1 MFYHSPLTT
10 TFKMSF
16 PEIDEGLRRP
26 PTQKPPWWQRWL
38 RAIFVEDVGLKL
50 LALGI
55 SLALWYGVT
64 GQRQPTN
71 VRMQGVRLNFRL
83 PPEMEISNDPRSEVE
98 VTLTGN
104 KRELERI
111 NARDLIAYVDITD
124 YKPGER
130 SVQLTPERVTMG
142 LPDGVRITDIE
153 PNTVPLRLE
162 PRVER
167 ELDVEVRYSDQLPEG
182 YELRG
187 ISAVPAKVRVRGPA
201 SHVNALQKA
210 ATETIALDG
219 RKESFTLS
227 QIAIDIVDKKVDMID
242 AVVDVSVEIGEQRIE
257 KSFAGVRVVAS
268 DDSQVRPETASVT
281 LYGARSVVGGLRPE
295 DMRLVLDVAPD
306 GSSKPRLE
314 LPPNVQGVELRSTN
328 PSSFTMKR
336 LLF

>member
-1 MFYHSPLTT
+1 
-10 TFKMSF
+10 MSF
-16 PEIDEGLRRP
+16 PELDEALRRQ

-38 RAIFVEDVGLKL
+38 RAIFVEDLGLKL
-50 LALGI
+50 LALVI

-64 GQRQPTN
+64 GQRTPTT

-83 PPEMEISNDPRSEVE
+83 PPSMEISNEPRTEVE

-104 KRELERI
+104 KPALERI
-111 NARDLIAYVDITD
+111 NARDLIAYVDVSD

-130 SVQLTPERVTMG
+130 SVQLTQERVTMG
-142 LPDGVRITDIE
+142 LPEGVRIDDIE

-162 PRVER
+162 PRVES
-167 ELDVEVRYSDQLPEG
+167 ELEVEVRYSGQLPEG
-182 YELRG
+182 YELR
-187 ISAVPAKVRVRGPA
+187 SVNAVPAKVRVRGPA
-201 SHVNALQKA
+201 SHVNALQKVP
-210 ATETIALDG
+210 TEIIALDG

-227 QIAIDIVDKKVDMID
+227 QIAADIPDKKVDIVD
-242 AVVDVSVEIGEQRIE
+242 AVIDVNVEIGEQRIE

-268 DDSQVRPETASVT
+268 DNSQVRPETASLT
-281 LYGARSVVGGLRPE
+281 LYGPRSIVGSLRPE
-295 DMRLVLDVAPD
+295 DMRIILDVAPD

-328 PSSFTMKR
+328 PSGFTIKR